1 MTVRRSI
8 LLCMVLLL
16 AVAGFLSTN
25 TINAEK
31 GYHPSPTTVIP
42 QTTQFMTTF
51 SSYQIPSPVTTI
63 LQNVTTPTT
72 NQTVQSLTNFTTSSG
87 VVTIT
92 MITTTTTS
100 YSPTSSSSTT
110 FTFLTSTVTVTPTS
124 NFIVTS
130 TGMPDFAV
138 TTSNIVNLPQG
149 GQTSITV
156 SVQSINGFSGQVMLT
171 APNLPSGV
179 LGGFV
184 PNPQSTYVPAA
195 AGILTVPAG
204 GVATSQLTLSAAKN
218 TVAGAY
224 TFTIMARGPASIKY
238 VTVQLF
244 ISSRPGCLIATAT
257 YGSPLSPE
265 VQFLRNFR
273 DHAILQ
279 TFAGSSFMMI
289 FNDWYY
295 SFSPQVSQYEYT
307 HPALQTLMRGVLY
320 PIIGTLHVSAA
331 VFSLLSFQPEFAAL
345 ASGIIAG
352 LGLGLIFFA
361 VPTTILTRKIRKRGN
376 IRYARWLL
384 TAFAVLL
391 ATFCLAE
398 LILLPALM
406 MFVSSSLV
414 LLALTTGAL
423 LPTLLLRLHKK

>member
-1 MTVRRSI
+1 
-8 LLCMVLLL
+8 MVLIL
-16 AVAGFLSTN
+16 AIAGFLSTN
-25 TINAEK
+25 TINAIK

-42 QTTQFMTTF
+42 QTSQFVTTF

-63 LQNVTTPTT
+63 YQNVTTPTT
-72 NQTVQSLTNFTTSSG
+72 NQTIQSLTNFTTINSG
-87 VVTIT
+87 LVTIT

-110 FTFLTSTVTVTPTS
+110 FTFLTSTVTVTPSS
-124 NFIVTS
+124 NMVTS

-138 TTSNIVNLPQG
+138 TTSNVVSLPQG

-171 APNLPSGV
+171 AVNLPSGV

-184 PNPQSTYVPAA
+184 PNPQSNIVPGAT
-195 AGILTVPAG
+195 GILIVPAG
-204 GVATSQLTLSAAKN
+204 GVATSQLTLNAAKN
-218 TVAGAY
+218 TVTGAY
-224 TFTIMARGPASIKY
+224 TFTIMARGPGTIKY
-238 VTVQLF
+238 VSVQLF

-257 YGSPLSPE
+257 YGSALSPE

-307 HPALQTLMRGVLY
+307 HPALQTLVRAVLY
-320 PIIGTLHVSAA
+320 PIIGTLHVSAT

-352 LGLGLIFFA
+352 LCVGFIFFA
-361 VPTTILTRKIRKRGN
+361 VPTTILMSKIRGKM
-376 IRYARWLL
+376 RYARWLL

-423 LPTLLLRLHKK
+423 LPIILLRIQKQ

>member
-1 MTVRRSI
+1 
-8 LLCMVLLL
+8 MVLIL
-16 AVAGFLSTN
+16 AIVGFLSTN
-25 TINAEK
+25 TINASRDN
-31 GYHPSPTTVIP
+31 PIPVSTTIIP
-42 QTTQFMTTF
+42 QTSRFLTTF

-63 LQNVTTPTT
+63 YQNVTTPTT
-72 NQTVQSLTNFTTSSG
+72 NQTIQSLTNLTTTNSG
-87 VVTIT
+87 IITIT
-92 MITTTTTS
+92 IITTTS

-110 FTFLTSTVTVTPTS
+110 FTFLTSTVTVTPS
-124 NFIVTS
+124 SSVVTS

-138 TTSNIVNLPQG
+138 TTSNVVSLPQG

-171 APNLPSGV
+171 AVNLPSGV

-184 PNPQSTYVPAA
+184 PNPQSNIVPGAT
-195 AGILTVPAG
+195 GILIVPAG
-204 GVATSQLTLSAAKN
+204 GVATSQLTLNAAKN
-218 TVAGAY
+218 TVTGAY
-224 TFTIMARGPASIKY
+224 TFTIMARGPGTIKY
-238 VTVQLF
+238 VSVQLF

-257 YGSPLSPE
+257 YGSALSPE

-307 HPALQTLMRGVLY
+307 HPALQTLMRGILY
-320 PIIGTLHVSAA
+320 PIIGTLHVSAT

-352 LGLGLIFFA
+352 LGVGFIFFA
-361 VPTTILTRKIRKRGN
+361 VPTTILTSKIRKHAK
-376 IRYARWLL
+376 IRYARGLL

-423 LPTLLLRLHKK
+423 LPTILLRIQKK

>member
-1 MTVRRSI
+1 
-8 LLCMVLLL
+8 MVLIL
-16 AVAGFLSTN
+16 AIAGFLSTN
-25 TINAEK
+25 TTNAIK
-31 GYHPSPTTVIP
+31 GYHPLPTTAIP
-42 QTTQFMTTF
+42 QTSQFVTTF

-63 LQNVTTPTT
+63 YQNVTTSTT
-72 NQTVQSLTNFTTSSG
+72 NQTIQSLTNLTATNSG
-87 VVTIT
+87 IITIT
-92 MITTTTTS
+92 IITTTS

-110 FTFLTSTVTVTPTS
+110 FTFLTSTVTVTPSS
-124 NFIVTS
+124 NMVTS

-138 TTSNIVNLPQG
+138 TTSNVVSLPQG

-171 APNLPSGV
+171 ATNLPSGV

-184 PNPQSTYVPAA
+184 PNPQSNIVPAA
-195 AGILTVPAG
+195 SGILIVPAG
-204 GVATSQLTLSAAKN
+204 GVATSQLTLNAAKN
-218 TVAGAY
+218 TVTGAY
-224 TFTIMARGPASIKY
+224 TFTIMARGPGTIKY

-257 YGSPLSPE
+257 YGSALSPE

-295 SFSPQVSQYEYT
+295 SFSPLVSQYEYT
-307 HPALQTLMRGVLY
+307 HPALQALMRVVLY
-320 PIIGTLHVSAA
+320 PIIGTLHVSAT

-352 LGLGLIFFA
+352 LGIGFIFFA
-361 VPTTILTRKIRKRGN
+361 VPTTILTSKIRKHGK
-376 IRYARWLL
+376 IRY
-384 TAFAVLL
+384 
-391 ATFCLAE
+391 
-398 LILLPALM
+398 
-406 MFVSSSLV
+406 
-414 LLALTTGAL
+414 
-423 LPTLLLRLHKK
+423 

>member
-1 MTVRRSI
+1 MTIRRS
-8 LLCMVLLL
+8 LLLSMVLIL
-16 AVAGFLSTN
+16 AIAGFLSTN
-25 TINAEK
+25 TINAMK

-42 QTTQFMTTF
+42 QTSQFVTTF

-63 LQNVTTPTT
+63 YQNVTTPTT
-72 NQTVQSLTNFTTSSG
+72 NQTVQSLTNLTTTNSG
-87 VVTIT
+87 IITIT
-92 MITTTTTS
+92 IITTTS

-110 FTFLTSTVTVTPTS
+110 FTFLTSTVTVTPSS
-124 NFIVTS
+124 NVVTG
-130 TGMPDFAV
+130 TGMPDFTV
-138 TTSNIVNLPQG
+138 TTSNVVSLPQG

-171 APNLPSGV
+171 AVNLPSGV

-184 PNPQSTYVPAA
+184 PNPQSNIVPGAT
-195 AGILTVPAG
+195 GILIVPAG
-204 GVATSQLTLSAAKN
+204 GVATSQLTLNAAKN

-224 TFTIMARGPASIKY
+224 TFTIMARGPGTIKY
-238 VTVQLF
+238 VSVQLF

-257 YGSPLSPE
+257 YGSALSPE

-273 DHAILQ
+273 DHAIMQ

-307 HPALQTLMRGVLY
+307 HPALQVLMRGVLY
-320 PIIGTLHVSAA
+320 PIIGTLHVSAT

-352 LGLGLIFFA
+352 LGVGFFFFA
-361 VPTTILTRKIRKRGN
+361 VPTTILTNKIRKRGN
-376 IRYARWLL
+376 IRYARWLS

-391 ATFCLAE
+391 ASFCLAE

-423 LPTLLLRLHKK
+423 LPTILLRIQKK

>member
-1 MTVRRSI
+1 
-8 LLCMVLLL
+8 MVLIL
-16 AVAGFLSTN
+16 AIAGFLSTH
-25 TINAEK
+25 TINASRDN
-31 GYHPSPTTVIP
+31 PIPVSTTIIP
-42 QTTQFMTTF
+42 QTSRFLTTF
-51 SSYQIPSPVTTI
+51 SSYQISSPVTTI
-63 LQNVTTPTT
+63 YQNVTTPTT
-72 NQTVQSLTNFTTSSG
+72 NQTIQSLTNLTTTNSG
-87 VVTIT
+87 IITIT
-92 MITTTTTS
+92 IITTTS

-110 FTFLTSTVTVTPTS
+110 FTFLTSTVTVTPS
-124 NFIVTS
+124 SSVVTS

-138 TTSNIVNLPQG
+138 TTSNVVSLPQG

-171 APNLPSGV
+171 AVNLPSGV

-184 PNPQSTYVPAA
+184 PNPQSNIVPGAT
-195 AGILTVPAG
+195 GILIVPAG
-204 GVATSQLTLSAAKN
+204 GVATSQLTLNAAKN
-218 TVAGAY
+218 TVTGAY
-224 TFTIMARGPASIKY
+224 TFTIMARGPGTIKY
-238 VTVQLF
+238 VSVQLF

-257 YGSPLSPE
+257 YGSALSPE

-295 SFSPQVSQYEYT
+295 SFSPLVSQYEYT
-307 HPALQTLMRGVLY
+307 HPALQALMRVVLY
-320 PIIGTLHVSAA
+320 PIIGTLHVSAT

-352 LGLGLIFFA
+352 LGVGFIFFA
-361 VPTTILTRKIRKRGN
+361 VPTTILMSKIRGKM
-376 IRYARWLL
+376 RYARWLL

-423 LPTLLLRLHKK
+423 LPIILLRIQKQ